1 MKNILLVLCCLIAL
15 SAHAQSK
22 RKLTARDFYRMQS
35 VGDPQLSPEGNWVAY
50 TLTTVD
56 SIKDKRSTD
65 LWMINWDGQQQV
77 QLTHTPDGESSPR
90 WSPDGKYL
98 SFTSARAGL
107 NRSQIWIMDRR
118 GGEARKLTDV
128 KGSIREYVWSPDG
141 KKIALV
147 LEDLKRP
154 DSLKDKTA
162 NPIVIDRVHFK
173 QDGDGYL
180 ERLQTHLYLFDLDT
194 KKLDT
199 LTSGKYD
206 EVSPRWSPDGK
217 HIAFVS
223 NRTEDPDR
231 NGNTDIFVIEARK
244 GATFK
249 QLTTWRGSDYN
260 PRWSEDGKQLA
271 WMQSASESNFLMY
284 DLRYLCV
291 MNADGSGTRRI
302 SGALDRNVNAHVW
315 AGNQLTVLVEDDRTQ
330 YIANLTTAGQ
340 LTTVIGGDRIFT
352 SLIKHPAGHWLTMMS
367 DPQTPSEIYAV
378 ENGQLRRLTHH
389 QQKLFS
395 TLELARVEGFTSK
408 SKDGTLVSN
417 ILYRAIGAD
426 PNQKQ
431 PTIFFIH
438 GGPVA
443 QDDYGFDAIPQMLA
457 GAGYNVISVN
467 YRGSSGRGQAFTKAI
482 YADWGNKEVI
492 DILGAADYAIAKGI
506 ADADKLA
513 IGGWSYGGILTNY
526 TIATDTRFKAAA
538 SGAGSSLQLSMFG
551 VDQYITQFETEL
563 GVPWKNL
570 DKYMKLSYPFLK
582 VDKIKT
588 PTLFMTGEN
597 DFNVPA
603 VGSEQMYQAMRLV
616 GTPTQLIVYP
626 NQFHGIAVPSYQA
639 DRIQR
644 YVEWFDKYLKGLTP
658 VNINPEVNKK

>member
-1 MKNILLVLCCLIAL
+1 MKNILFILACVAAL
-15 SAHAQSK
+15 AAQAQSK
-22 RKLTARDFYRMQS
+22 RKLTARDFYRLQN

-56 SIKDKRSTD
+56 SVKDKRNTD
-65 LWMINWDGQQQV
+65 LWMISWDGKDQV

-98 SFTSARAGL
+98 SFTSSRSGL
-107 NRSQIWIMDRR
+107 NRNQIWIMDRR

-128 KGSIREYVWSPDG
+128 KGSIQEYAWSPDG

-154 DSLKDKTA
+154 DSLKDKTT

-173 QDGDGYL
+173 QDVQGYL
-180 ERLQTHLYLFDLDT
+180 ERLNTHLYLFDVET

-199 LTSGKYD
+199 LTRGQYD
-206 EVSPRWSPDGK
+206 EASPRWSPDGK

-231 NGNTDIFVIEARK
+231 NGNTDVFVIEARK
-244 GATFK
+244 GATFR

-260 PRWSEDGKQLA
+260 PRWSEDGKQIA

-284 DLRYLCV
+284 DLRFLCV
-291 MNADGSGTRRI
+291 MNADGSGARRI
-302 SGALDRNVNAHVW
+302 APSLDRNINAHAW
-315 AGNQLTVLVEDDRTQ
+315 TGNQLAVIVEDDRTQ
-330 YIANLTTAGQ
+330 YIASLTTAGQ
-340 LTTVIGGDRIFT
+340 LTTLIGGDRVFN
-352 SLIKHPAGHWLTMMS
+352 SLVKHPGGHWLTTMT

-389 QQKLFS
+389 HQKLFGN
-395 TLELARVEGFTSK
+395 LELAKVEGFTSK

-457 GAGYNVISVN
+457 GSGYNVISVN

-526 TIATDTRFKAAA
+526 TIATDPRFKAAA

-616 GTPTQLIVYP
+616 GTPTQLVVYP

-639 DRIQR
+639 DRVQR

-658 VNINPEVNKK
+658 VKVNPEINKK